1 MVPLAHRQ
9 LPVEAEMPAVF
20 QEWLQWL
27 PLLEDKPANTVR
39 AYSQGVR
46 RIVSYAGSSPSD
58 FSPGMLDQASLTDT
72 VRSMRSSGE
81 ISKATLNQS
90 LAALKSFYD
99 YCLADRLVETVP
111 DVSRI
116 RRIAKLGV
124 PQVDPEYYRPA
135 EVRDLY
141 GAAVSEDNEHGRHIR
156 WAARDL
162 AMCSFLAVLG
172 LRASELAAADV
183 NWISRER
190 LVDADDQATW
200 MLQVGGKGR
209 RIRRLP

>member
-1 MVPLAHRQ
+1 
-9 LPVEAEMPAVF
+9 MPAVF

-116 RRIAKLGV
+116 RRIAK
-124 PQVDPEYYRPA
+124 R
-135 EVRDLY
+135 
-141 GAAVSEDNEHGRHIR
+141 
-156 WAARDL
+156 
-162 AMCSFLAVLG
+162 C
-172 LRASELAAADV
+172 AS
-183 NWISRER
+183 
-190 LVDADDQATW
+190 
-200 MLQVGGKGR
+200 GG
-209 RIRRLP
+209 P